1 MIPRADETPQSKR
14 SASPRAIVPRPDGK
28 GERTR
33 RRILLAA
40 RRTFGQYGYER
51 STIRMVA
58 EAADAHKSS
67 VMQYFGT
74 KEQLFREAVRFEIP
88 IDELTT
94 AEPAESVEIY
104 LRTMLGRWAATP
116 DSPMAVLVRTSM
128 TSEVA
133 AEELRR
139 LVTAESTEAI
149 ARHIELPDARIRAGL
164 FSVIMLGI
172 ASGRYLLRIP
182 DVAEPDLEDIVRV
195 AAPVIRTLI
204 VGESEPALRDDVSG
218 REWSES
224 G

>member
-1 MIPRADETPQSKR
+1 MISRVDETPQHKPT
-14 SASPRAIVPRPDGK
+14 ASTPMVVPRPDGK

-40 RRTFGQYGYER
+40 RRVFGEYGYER
-51 STIRMVA
+51 ATIRLIA

-74 KEQLFREAVRFEIP
+74 KEQLFREAVHFEIP

-94 AEPAESVEIY
+94 PDPVSSAENY
-104 LRTMLGRWAATP
+104 LRTMLGRWATSP

-128 TSEVA
+128 TSEMA

-139 LVTAESTEAI
+139 LVTDQSTEAI
-149 ARHIELPDARIRAGL
+149 AQHIDLPDARVRAGL
-164 FSVIMLGI
+164 FSVIMFGI

-182 DVAEPDLEDIVRV
+182 DVSEPDLEDIVRV

-204 VGESEPALRDDVSG
+204 AGEDKPENSCTTAQQEASEQD
-218 REWSES
+218 
-224 G
+224 